1 MHDEIADLDPPADR
15 TGSDLKT
22 FGDLGDGEELDSING
37 VTTIAGI
44 VHDAPPETESNVS
57 NEA

>member
-22 FGDLGDGEELDSING
+22 FGDLGDGEESDSIAG
-37 VTTIAGI
+37 VTTIAAI
-44 VHDAPPETESNVS
+44 VHDAPPKSVNNVS